1 MQQPCTSL
9 HPAAVALFL
18 CTKLH
23 NALDCLGLKFAIHLH
38 PSLSLLHLTLHYT
51 GPTEVTVQA
60 MNCIATLHLTS
71 LKLQSTASCSEFD
84 ILTALNY
91 VQCSLLFIVLHC
103 TKHRTMHRTALL
115 AAVNLISEHFPVM
128 VTVQLSPTP
137 AAADDDDDTDYHDGD
152 DDGHGHGHGHGH
164 WWSVVTHSCC
174 WCKSNIFRTLI

>member
-51 GPTEVTVQA
+51 GLTEVTVQA

-91 VQCSLLFIVLHC
+91 VQCSLHYIVLHC

-128 VTVQLSPTP
+128 VTFQLSPTP
-137 AAADDDDDTDYHDGD
+137 AAGANLTFLEHLYEIEIYFKISLPPIYFCYPQLARCNSG
-152 DDGHGHGHGHGH
+152 GH
-164 WWSVVTHSCC
+164 
-174 WCKSNIFRTLI
+174 